1 MNKTEQRVTI
11 NKQNKAEKTNTI
23 SFLINTDVELFC
35 SQGDGM
41 WLSCKWKEEYDCPD
55 ICRNWYVYNFI
66 SNCVGSLCTDDFFKP
81 NDLKEH
87 PHDE

>member
-55 ICRNWYVYNFI
+55 ICRNWYVYNFKVIAYQIVLDHCAQMI
-66 SNCVGSLCTDDFFKP
+66 SLNQMI
-81 NDLKEH
+81 
-87 PHDE
+87 